1 MARSANDVAI
11 KNVGDSRRA
20 TTKMLTQMPKAKGI
34 SILTKGYLLQSVIVQ
49 IGLFAFPHF
58 LVEGAGIL

>member
-34 SILTKGYLLQSVIVQ
+34 SILTKGYLLQSVIAHMV
-49 IGLFAFPHF
+49 L
-58 LVEGAGIL
+58 